1 MSMEFDLNKK
11 GKCILSAED
20 NEVNQIVLEH
30 TLAEQDLP
38 FVIVGNGEEAVAAW
52 QALDPVMIFMDIS
65 MPVMN
70 GIEAIKKIREAEAG
84 TGKHVPI
91 AALTAHALSGDEERM
106 LEAGADYYL
115 TKPINPNLLLQ
126 KISEITDTS
135 STRAIV

>member
-1 MSMEFDLNKK
+1 MNFDLSIK

-30 TLAEQDLP
+30 TLSEQDLP
-38 FVIVGNGEEAVAAW
+38 FVIVGNGQEAVEAW
-52 QALDPVMIFMDIS
+52 QALDPLLIFMDIS

-70 GIEAIKKIREAEAG
+70 GIEAIKKIRELESG
-84 TGKHVPI
+84 TGKRVPI
-91 AALTAHALSGDEERM
+91 AALTAHALSGDEARM

-126 KISEITDTS
+126 KIAEITDTS
-135 STRAIV
+135 STRAIL